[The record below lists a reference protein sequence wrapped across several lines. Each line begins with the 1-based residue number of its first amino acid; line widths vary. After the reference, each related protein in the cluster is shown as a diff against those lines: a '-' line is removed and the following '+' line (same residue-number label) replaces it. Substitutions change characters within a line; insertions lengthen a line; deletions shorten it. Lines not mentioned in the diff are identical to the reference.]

1 MKKESGEWKVAFDK
15 STLMEMAQKKMKE
28 HPMSGM
34 GDSMEGGHE
43 NMNMDSLQNHL
54 KNISKE
60 DMEKAQKMMDS
71 ASKMMQQM
79 QKNQ

>member
-1 MKKESGEWKVAFDK
+1 
-15 STLMEMAQKKMKE
+15 MEMAQKKMKE

-34 GDSMEGGHE
+34 GDSINGGQG
-43 NMNMDSLQNHL
+43 NVNMDSLQNHL
-54 KNISKE
+54 KNMSKE
-60 DMEKAQKMMDS
+60 DMEKAHKMMDS